1 MITDK
6 PALSTRLKQFRARML
21 APINAYLGTALIA
34 LALIP
39 NPSDPPILI
48 SNLTLI
54 KKQGRSP
61 ALSLSPV
68 GGCFSL

>member
-1 MITDK
+1 MTTDK
-6 PALSTRLKQFRARML
+6 PALSTRFNQFWARML

-48 SNLTLI
+48 SILTPV
-54 KKQGRSP
+54 KKAGP
-61 ALSLSPV
+61 KPCFISLPRW
-68 GGCFSL
+68 

>member
-1 MITDK
+1 MTTDK
-6 PALSTRLKQFRARML
+6 SALSTRLNQFWVWML

-48 SNLTLI
+48 SILTPI

-68 GGCFSL
+68 GDCFSL